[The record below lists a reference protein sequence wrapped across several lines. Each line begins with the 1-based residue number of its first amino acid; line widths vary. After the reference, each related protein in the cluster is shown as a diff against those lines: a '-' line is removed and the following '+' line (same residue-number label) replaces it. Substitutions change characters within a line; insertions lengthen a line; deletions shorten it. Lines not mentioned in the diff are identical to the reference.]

1 MGTTTQSTVY
11 HQLGL
16 SIMSLDK
23 RHAPLNQEEL
33 EEHKV
38 LRKSLRERIKQLRM
52 VEYIDD
58 DEEPEIFL
66 DVS

>member
-1 MGTTTQSTVY
+1 
-11 HQLGL
+11 
-16 SIMSLDK
+16 MSLDK